1 MSIQQEIILRYRS
14 DGHVRFQLPALL
26 CQKYTAL
33 NLQQAIEEIDGVY
46 HAQIF
51 RRRGKLAIHFSH
63 QICSFGNLAKQL
75 FEILEDLKKKGHL
88 DNKNLNRD
96 KPKQTFTQSLKGKIK
111 NLRVSQWT
119 KEKYTDTKDTAKAM
133 GILAKL
139 GIKNKSGIL
148 KDPEKTMV
156 NFFNDVLVLYLIKTH
171 WHLITQHWILKPFR
185 NRYHWIT
192 IFYLMY
198 LLVRSRMPKNK

>member
-14 DGHVRFQLPALL
+14 DGHIRFQLPAKL
-26 CQKYTAL
+26 CQKNTASI
-33 NLQQAIEEIDGVY
+33 LQQAIEKIEGVY
-46 HAQIF
+46 HVQVF
-51 RRRGKLAIHFSH
+51 HRQGKLAIHFSH
-63 QICSFGNLAKQL
+63 QICSFATVAKQL
-75 FEILEDLKKKGHL
+75 FEIVIKLEKQGHL
-88 DNKNLNRD
+88 DKKNQASDQQDL
-96 KPKQTFTQSLKGKIK
+96 TIAQSLKEKIE

-119 KEKYTDTKDTAKAM
+119 KEKYTETKDTAKAM
-133 GILAKL
+133 GILARL

-185 NRYHWIT
+185 NRYEWIT

-198 LLVRSRMPKNK
+198 LLVRSRMPNKK